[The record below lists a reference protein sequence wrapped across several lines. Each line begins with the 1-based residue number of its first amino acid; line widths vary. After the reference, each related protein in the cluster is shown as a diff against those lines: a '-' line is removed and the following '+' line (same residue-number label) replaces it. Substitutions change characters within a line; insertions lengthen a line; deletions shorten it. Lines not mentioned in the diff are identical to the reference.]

1 MQSQN
6 LPCLCIEA
14 TSFVQKRCLYFLQ
27 GEQVIKWLELCT
39 NLLQEPQPEVIFTTS
54 PDQAYS
60 AYDTLSPSE
69 FYDAKLRITFESQAM
84 MTDSL
89 LLLRF
94 NCPDSDCDY
103 IAKGWGDLKMHVRAS
118 HGGKMMCDLCIRQ
131 KKVFAHEHVLY
142 TYQQLRVHLPSMD
155 YTHGRQ
161 QRKKPS
167 ATVALPSTGVHPL
180 CEFCR
185 ECYFSE
191 DELYAHMRE
200 RHEECFVCKRDGVR
214 DV

>member
-1 MQSQN
+1 M
-6 LPCLCIEA
+6 
-14 TSFVQKRCLYFLQ
+14 Q
-27 GEQVIKWLELCT
+27 GEKNWHPIELCT
-39 NLLQEPQPEVIFTTS
+39 NIFQEPQPEVIFTTS

-60 AYDTLSPSE
+60 DYNKLGSPPE
-69 FYDAKLRITFESQAM
+69 FYDAKLRITFETQVM
-84 MTDSL
+84 MTESL
-89 LLLRF
+89 ILLRF

-155 YTHGRQ
+155 FTHGRQ
-161 QRKKPS
+161 RKKTSTSVIP
-167 ATVALPSTGVHPL
+167 PSTGVHPL

-185 ECYFSE
+185 ECFFSE